1 MKHKTMKC
9 SKCGWVHAVIGYKDA
24 LAHHE
29 RNANSAKSLARL
41 FGCFSC
47 GASTEGFVPA
57 EPGDAPLGATLQ
69 AAVVLG
75 LQKCWSH

>member
-1 MKHKTMKC
+1 MKYESMKC

-24 LAHHE
+24 LEHHE
-29 RNANSAKSLARL
+29 RNANPPESFARL
-41 FGCFSC
+41 FGCFCC

-69 AAVVLG
+69 AAVVPG
-75 LQKCWSH
+75 LQN